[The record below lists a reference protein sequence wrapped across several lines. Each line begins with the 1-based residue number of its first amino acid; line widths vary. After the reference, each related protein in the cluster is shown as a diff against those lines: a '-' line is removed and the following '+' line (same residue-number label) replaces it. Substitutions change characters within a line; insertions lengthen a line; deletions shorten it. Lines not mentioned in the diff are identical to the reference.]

1 MPSKRRTFLG
11 TVTGSIA
18 VAGCLGGSSDS
29 GATASQAT
37 SDAGSP
43 TSTSTATG
51 ATDEGSSQACRPAVQ
66 VRDHPDHG
74 PILVGPD
81 ELTLYMFDS
90 DTQGAGES
98 TCYDD
103 CASAWPPLTV
113 EGTPLKGPAVTAVLT
128 TFDRDDGA
136 MQVAANG
143 WPLYYFQSDE
153 NPGETTG
160 QGVSDVWWVLD
171 AAGTPIRPNVGT
183 ATGTETY

>member
-18 VAGCLGGSSDS
+18 VSGCLSSLGTGNLQAQTDS
-29 GATASQAT
+29 GSQ
-37 SDAGSP
+37 
-43 TSTSTATG
+43 TSTATD
-51 ATDEGSSQACRPAVQ
+51 TTNDGSGRECRPAVQ

-74 PILVGPD
+74 SILVGPD

-90 DTQGAGES
+90 DTQDAGES

-113 EGTPLKGPAVTAVLT
+113 AGTPLKGPAVTAVLT
-128 TFDRDDGA
+128 TFERDDGT

-153 NPGETTG
+153 SPGDATG
-160 QGVSDVWWVLD
+160 QGVNDVWWVLN
-171 AAGTPIRPNVGT
+171 AAGTPIRPNAQT
-183 ATGTETY
+183 ETETTGTN